1 MSGRAEPCTAS
12 LQPLRRSERA
22 GRRLRSF
29 RRSVVLCAPLHPAPP
44 RPRLSWALLEPGL
57 PLNSLTSW
65 IRTIRAPPPS
75 PCARSPAWGGELMPL
90 IPLMPMIR
98 APPRYRPL
106 ACRHAP
112 TFSASSARFA
122 RPTLSVRSLAGD
134 GNARQRGPWPHPAL
148 PAGWATG
155 LRPCEEAKS
164 RRVEESEQPKPQ
176 AARGSGRGRLP
187 KIAGADYARV
197 CVQWVARRT
206 GLPQAGPSETS
217 GTCHGGD
224 PPEGYRLRGV
234 EESESRGVGAAG
246 VTGGAR
252 WR

>member
-98 APPRYRPL
+98 APPPL
-106 ACRHAP
+106 P
-112 TFSASSARFA
+112 SARLPSRTHFLRFLRTIRA
-122 RPTLSVRSLAGD
+122 
-134 GNARQRGPWPHPAL
+134 PHPQRAL
-148 PAGWATG
+148 ARWRRECATTG
-155 LRPCEEAKS
+155 AVAPPGSACG
-164 RRVEESEQPKPQ
+164 VGYG
-176 AARGSGRGRLP
+176 AA
-187 KIAGADYARV
+187 A
-197 CVQWVARRT
+197 
-206 GLPQAGPSETS
+206 
-217 GTCHGGD
+217 
-224 PPEGYRLRGV
+224 LRGV
-234 EESESRGVGAAG
+234 EESKSRGVGTAEI
-246 VTGGAR
+246 TGGAR